1 MDLLNTKKHIVQC
14 PSCGRDVL
22 DHMTECPFCK
32 GKLEPLGYRPQDTE
46 QLKKV
51 KLTLN
56 IIAGAAA
63 FLLILWLI
71 LSR

>member
-1 MDLLNTKKHIVQC
+1 
-14 PSCGRDVL
+14 
-22 DHMTECPFCK
+22 MTECPFCK
-32 GKLEPLGYRPQDTE
+32 GKLEPLGYRAGDAE

-51 KLTLN
+51 KLVLN
-56 IIAGAAA
+56 IAAGAAA